1 MKKNCCSVHFLI
13 CNNYAKKI
21 FVFRRYLGV
30 SFPFG
35 VQGTHNACQL
45 CKNCSIDDRDSYR
58 YINDMKKPTVLNRR
72 FKETIYRRF
81 AIKIIILN
89 VFVFL
94 VTDYLWPKGFYYLAM
109 IPSFVRHGYLYQL
122 FTYMFV
128 HGSFNHLIFNMLSLL
143 IFGTMVEKRI
153 GSKEFLLFYLLTGLF
168 SGIISFISYYL
179 GGMNVVLVG
188 ASGAIYGVL
197 LLFAVF
203 FPYSVIFVFGII
215 PVRAPILI
223 IIYALIELYSQVFGR
238 GGNVAHLT
246 HLSGLAFAYLYCRI
260 RMRINPFEVFRRTL

>member
-1 MKKNCCSVHFLI
+1 MRN
-13 CNNYAKKI
+13 
-21 FVFRRYLGV
+21 
-30 SFPFG
+30 
-35 VQGTHNACQL
+35 
-45 CKNCSIDDRDSYR
+45 
-58 YINDMKKPTVLNRR
+58 PTVLNRR
-72 FKETIYRRF
+72 FKDGKYRHF

-89 VFVFL
+89 AL
-94 VTDYLWPKGFYYLAM
+94 VYLLTDFLWPRAFYYLAM
-109 IPSFVRHGYLYQL
+109 IPSFVLHGYVYQL

-128 HGSFNHLIFNMLSLL
+128 HGSFNHILFNMLSLL

-168 SGIISFISYYL
+168 SGIASFISYYL
-179 GGMNVVLVG
+179 SGSNVVLVG

-203 FPYSVIFVFGII
+203 YPYSVIFVFGII
-215 PVRAPILI
+215 PIRSPLLV

-246 HLSGLAFAYLYCRI
+246 HLSGLLFAYLYCRI
-260 RMRINPFEVFRRTL
+260 RMRVNPIEVFKRTL

>member
-1 MKKNCCSVHFLI
+1 
-13 CNNYAKKI
+13 
-21 FVFRRYLGV
+21 
-30 SFPFG
+30 
-35 VQGTHNACQL
+35 
-45 CKNCSIDDRDSYR
+45 
-58 YINDMKKPTVLNRR
+58 MKKPTVLNRR

-109 IPSFVRHGYLYQL
+109 IPSFVRRGYLYQL
-122 FTYMFV
+122 FSYMFV
-128 HGSFNHLIFNMLSLL
+128 HGSLNHLIFNMLSLL

-215 PVRAPILI
+215 PVRAR
-223 IIYALIELYSQVFGR
+223 F
-238 GGNVAHLT
+238 
-246 HLSGLAFAYLYCRI
+246 
-260 RMRINPFEVFRRTL
+260 